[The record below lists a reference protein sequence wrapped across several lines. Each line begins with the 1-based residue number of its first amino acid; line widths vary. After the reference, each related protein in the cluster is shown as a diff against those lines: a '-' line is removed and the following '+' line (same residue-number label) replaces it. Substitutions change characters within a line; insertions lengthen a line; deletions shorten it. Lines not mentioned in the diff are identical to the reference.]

1 MTEQR
6 KTISHGYLYIARVHR
21 DSHTGQVSL
30 TVGRDKDIFEVAEF
44 GFIEW
49 FRRADEIGFTPHV
62 VAGSCHLKLHLRH
75 DDQGRAWLHV
85 SGPVTDP
92 PGQAQHG

>member
-30 TVGRDKDIFEVAEF
+30 TVGRDKDIFEVAE
-44 GFIEW
+44 G
-49 FRRADEIGFTPHV
+49 DEFVTLVTPE
-62 VAGSCHLKLHLRH
+62 SLF
-75 DDQGRAWLHV
+75 DD
-85 SGPVTDP
+85 
-92 PGQAQHG
+92 